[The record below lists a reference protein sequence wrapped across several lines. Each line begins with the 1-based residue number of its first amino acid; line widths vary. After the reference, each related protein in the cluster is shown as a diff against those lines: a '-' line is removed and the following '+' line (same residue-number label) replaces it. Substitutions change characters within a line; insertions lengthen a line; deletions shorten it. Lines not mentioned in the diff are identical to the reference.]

1 LPDLSV
7 GWPKNGMKRK
17 ERQKQGVRVGLYIP
31 RALLS
36 PEELSKA
43 RAHDNQLARERR
55 RRDPEA
61 VRAWERA
68 KRARRIARDREGFL
82 RLRVPLLGSLE
93 AGLWSSRV
101 PSLPSR
107 FGLGYGLRLKTLAET
122 LAETKR
128 AYFWRGSLFH
138 AEPTIAITPPPGRPC
153 DGRESKTVVGQK
165 EVGLKRK

>member
-1 LPDLSV
+1 MEKGAIAGPV
-7 GWPKNGMKRK
+7 GRLAKERMKRK
-17 ERQKQGVRVGLYIP
+17 ERQKQGVRVSLYIP

-61 VRAWERA
+61 VRARERA

-82 RLRVPLLGSLE
+82 RSRVPLLVSGSGSLE
-93 AGLWSSRV
+93 LPSALSTVSLRSRV
-101 PSLPSR
+101 RS
-107 FGLGYGLRLKTLAET
+107 RLKT

-128 AYFWRGSLFH
+128 AYFWRGSLFAQSRRSQLPH
-138 AEPTIAITPPPGRPC
+138 HPGGPPMEER
-153 DGRESKTVVGQK
+153 V
-165 EVGLKRK
+165 KRWSGKRGWV